1 MQSDAL
7 ARLKKPKSRSLK
19 LNNKQSNDPCV
30 FLHLAPLFAAARRRT
45 IQPPSTGEFEKADE
59 LLEQSIKELE
69 KRLDELPAVTQKKV
83 EETDAGRRLF

>member
-1 MQSDAL
+1 MGSTEVRSKQLL
-7 ARLKKPKSRSLK
+7 AE
-19 LNNKQSNDPCV
+19 
-30 FLHLAPLFAAARRRT
+30 LFAGL
-45 IQPPSTGEFEKADE
+45 GEFEKADE